1 MTNGG
6 TGATSLTGIVKGNG
20 TSAMTAAIAGL
31 DYQAPITLTTDGTG
45 AATFSNNTLNIPS
58 VSSSVNAGNIT
69 GTLAV
74 TNGGTGAATF
84 TSGSLLKGNG
94 TNAISA
100 ATAGTDYI
108 APYTAQTANY
118 ILASPNG
125 SAGTPSFRALVAADF
140 PSLNQNT
147 TGSAGSVAN
156 GLTFATS
163 GGATSGTTFN
173 GSSAKTIDYSTVGAS
188 PASGS
193 SSIITVGTIGTGTW
207 NGSVIAGQYGG
218 TGVNNTGKTI
228 TLGGNLSTSGAFAT
242 TLTTTGTTNV
252 TLPLSGTLATLTGSE
267 TLTNKTWNGN
277 VIAGQYGGT
286 GVNNSGKTITL
297 GGDLTTSGAFATTF
311 TTTGTTNVTLPLT
324 GTLATLTG
332 SETLT
337 NKTWNGS
344 LIAGQYGGTGVN
356 NNGKTITL
364 GGNLTTSGA
373 FATTLTTT
381 GTTNVTLPL
390 TGTLV
395 TLDGNEIL
403 TNKSL
408 TNPSLTGTP
417 TAVTATAGNNTT
429 QIATTAF
436 VTAAVKITTGLYSN
450 EFNVTD
456 QTGAT
461 ASFNLSFA
469 PLNNKVFMYING
481 TRIKNGAYS
490 VNGTSVTYTAANN
503 NNYTLVANDRVQIDY
518 AY

>member
-1 MTNGG
+1 M
-6 TGATSLTGIVKGNG
+6 
-20 TSAMTAAIAGL
+20 
-31 DYQAPITLTTDGTG
+31 
-45 AATFSNNTLNIPS
+45 
-58 VSSSVNAGNIT
+58 
-69 GTLAV
+69 
-74 TNGGTGAATF
+74 
-84 TSGSLLKGNG
+84 
-94 TNAISA
+94 
-100 ATAGTDYI
+100 
-108 APYTAQTANY
+108 
-118 ILASPNG
+118 
-125 SAGTPSFRALVAADF
+125 
-140 PSLNQNT
+140 
-147 TGSAGSVAN
+147 
-156 GLTFATS
+156 
-163 GGATSGTTFN
+163 
-173 GSSAKTIDYSTVGAS
+173 
-188 PASGS
+188 
-193 SSIITVGTIGTGTW
+193 
-207 NGSVIAGQYGG
+207 
-218 TGVNNTGKTI
+218 
-228 TLGGNLSTSGAFAT
+228 
-242 TLTTTGTTNV
+242 
-252 TLPLSGTLATLTGSE
+252 
-267 TLTNKTWNGN
+267 
-277 VIAGQYGGT
+277 
-286 GVNNSGKTITL
+286 
-297 GGDLTTSGAFATTF
+297 
-311 TTTGTTNVTLPLT
+311 T

-381 GTTNVTLPL
+381 GATNVTLPL

-436 VTAAVKITTGLYSN
+436 VTAAVKITTGLISY
-450 EFNVTD
+450 EIDVTT

-461 ASFNLSFA
+461 ATFTLSSA
-469 PLNNKVFMYING
+469 PLNNKAFMYING